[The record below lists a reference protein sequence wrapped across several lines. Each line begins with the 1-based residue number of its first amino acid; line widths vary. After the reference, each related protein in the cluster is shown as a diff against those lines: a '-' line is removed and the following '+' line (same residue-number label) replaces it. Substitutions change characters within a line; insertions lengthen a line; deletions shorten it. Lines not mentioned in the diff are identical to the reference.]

1 MAEEISD
8 VHALDPASFLEEV
21 HSFEFWFGA
30 VQGYLEG
37 LDHGHGADT
46 AEAEFSEPERER
58 LITVLCNYCI
68 GETAALEASGGL
80 IQIAPN
86 RATKVFLAT
95 QTVDEGRHLEV
106 LIHRLKE
113 LGVEDAEGEIARRA
127 SRSLLDFKRRLL
139 DLVTSRDWTAAI
151 FAQNVILESMEF
163 AVFQRHAQEADP
175 RTREMLN
182 GIIKDARRPIG
193 FGENELGRRL
203 EEAPF
208 TRDRLVPVRQELDA
222 LVLRSFEETMDQI
235 GTPRAE
241 RTDLGRQY
249 LQAVARLGFGG

>member
-1 MAEEISD
+1 M
-8 VHALDPASFLEEV
+8 
-21 HSFEFWFGA
+21 
-30 VQGYLEG
+30 
-37 LDHGHGADT
+37 
-46 AEAEFSEPERER
+46 
-58 LITVLCNYCI
+58 
-68 GETAALEASGGL
+68 
-80 IQIAPN
+80 
-86 RATKVFLAT
+86 
-95 QTVDEGRHLEV
+95 

-139 DLVTSRDWTAAI
+139 DLVTSRDWAAAI

-182 GIIKDARRPIG
+182 GIIKDERRHIG